1 MTHVTYIVPSLGVGG
16 TEGQLILL
24 MRGLVRDHSL
34 TVICTRHDGAFS
46 GDARRLGAQV
56 RVLGLRSGWDPR
68 ATGKIAALLRGH
80 PPDIVHTFLFGFDL
94 CANRA
99 AHAVGVP
106 VVLSS
111 RRQLATWKKWRH
123 LWIQRKANAFV
134 DGVVANSGAVARF
147 AIEQEGLDPGLM
159 YVIPNGIDADSF
171 VANANVEHARR
182 RYKIPPERRV
192 VGIVANF
199 SPVKDYPL
207 FVAMAERLVQ
217 QRDDVHFLAVG
228 AGPLAK
234 NIEDLVEKKGLW
246 ERFTRVSTI
255 CERPD
260 LYAIMD
266 VCVLCSKVEGFP
278 NAIIEAM
285 AAGTPVVAADVGG
298 VPELVINGQTGR
310 LVASR
315 DPEDFAE
322 AVAGLLDHPE
332 GARRMA
338 AAAAAF
344 VRRELTVDQMVNTY
358 RALYA
363 DLLEK
368 SRGKAR

>member
-1 MTHVTYIVPSLGVGG
+1 MTRVTYIVPSLGVGG
-16 TEGQLILL
+16 TEGQLVLL

-68 ATGKIAALLRGH
+68 ATGRIAALLRNH

-99 AHAVGVP
+99 AHESGVP
-106 VVLSS
+106 VILSS

-123 LWIQRKANAFV
+123 LWLQRKANALV
-134 DGVVANSGAVARF
+134 DGIVANSRAVARF
-147 AIEQEGLDPGLM
+147 VIEQEHVDPDLL
-159 YVIPNGIDADSF
+159 YVIPNGIDADAF
-171 VANANVEHARR
+171 IAHVDVEHARR
-182 RYKIPPERRV
+182 RCKIPPDKRV

-207 FVAMAERLVQ
+207 FIAMAERLL
-217 QRDDVHFLAVG
+217 RRRTDVHFLAVG
-228 AGPLAK
+228 AGPLVER
-234 NIEDLVEKKGLW
+234 IEDLVEKRGLW
-246 ERFTRVSTI
+246 EHFTRVSTI

-260 LYAIMD
+260 LYATMD

-278 NAIIEAM
+278 NALIEAM

-298 VPELVINGQTGR
+298 VPELVTDGQTGR
-310 LVASR
+310 LVSSR

-322 AVAGLLDHPE
+322 AVSGLLDHPE
-332 GARRMA
+332 EARRIALGA
-338 AAAAAF
+338 AEY
-344 VRRELTVDQMVNTY
+344 VRRELTVDNMVDTY

-363 DLLEK
+363 DLLDK
-368 SRGKAR
+368 ARGKAR